1 MPLEDS
7 GLVNPRVIADDAR
20 RLVSLH
26 FQDPSMHWLRSS
38 VIVTDAAPVIRHAA
52 STTAAQAV
60 GEQSEKLMRELSDAI
75 TAQIGRD
82 GRFTITTE
90 VAFVTATK
98 A

>member
-1 MPLEDS
+1 MS
-7 GLVNPRVIADDAR
+7 
-20 RLVSLH
+20 
-26 FQDPSMHWLRSS
+26 
-38 VIVTDAAPVIRHAA
+38 
-52 STTAAQAV
+52 
-60 GEQSEKLMRELSDAI
+60 ELSDTI